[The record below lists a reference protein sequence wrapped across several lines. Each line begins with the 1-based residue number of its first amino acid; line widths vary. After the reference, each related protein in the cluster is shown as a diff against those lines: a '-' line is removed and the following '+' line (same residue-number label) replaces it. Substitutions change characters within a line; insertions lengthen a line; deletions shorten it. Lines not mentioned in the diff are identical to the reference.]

1 MRLGCFAL
9 VQPFSGMAAQFRAI
23 REMGIT
29 NADLTDNH
37 DGATLGVEYG
47 FSASVSL
54 DSHPADIRRMAED
67 AGIRLSAFCAHANLL
82 DPAAPATYGTFQII
96 KAIRLAHLLGISH
109 VITTEGEPKTKFG
122 RSLTQNQRIFSIR
135 EKLHEPIRW
144 AEELGIELLL
154 ETHGPVTDSVE
165 AMAGLLEAL
174 GHSQTVGL
182 CLDTGNC
189 WLGGG
194 DPVEF
199 ARYFGSRIK
208 HVHWKD
214 MSASMAPCR
223 GEKFGCGM
231 ATIALGDGVID
242 LPGIIRE
249 LQDAAF
255 DGDTTLEIAGIENV
269 RKSVQRLEE
278 WTALDAQPH
287 VAGIDINCE
296 PRPHQLQV

>member
-9 VQPFSGMAAQFRAI
+9 IQPFSGMADQFRAI

-54 DSHPADIRRMAED
+54 DSHPADIRRMAQD

-82 DPAAPATYGTFQII
+82 DPAAPPTYGTFQII
-96 KAIRLAHLLGISH
+96 KAIRLAHLLGINH
-109 VITTEGEPKTKFG
+109 VITTEGEPKTEFG
-122 RSLTQNQRIFSIR
+122 QLLTPDQRIFSIR
-135 EKLHEPIRW
+135 EKLYEPIRW

-165 AMAGLLEAL
+165 TMAGLLKEL
-174 GHSQTVGL
+174 GHAQTVGL

-199 ARYFGSRIK
+199 ARCFGPRIK

-214 MSASMAPCR
+214 MPASMVTQR

-231 ATIALGDGVID
+231 ASIALGDGVID
-242 LPGIIRE
+242 LSGVIRE
-249 LQDAAF
+249 LQSAGF
-255 DGDTTLEIAGIENV
+255 DGDTTLEIAGTENV
-269 RKSVQRLEE
+269 LRSVQQLEK
-278 WTALDAQPH
+278 WTALAVQ
-287 VAGIDINCE
+287 ASI
-296 PRPHQLQV
+296 R

>member
-9 VQPFSGMAAQFRAI
+9 VQPFSGMADQFRAI

-37 DGATLGVEYG
+37 DGAALGVEYG

-67 AGIRLSAFCAHANLL
+67 AGVRLSAFCAHANLL

-109 VITTEGEPKTKFG
+109 VITTEGEPKTEFG
-122 RSLTQNQRIFSIR
+122 QFLTPDQRIFSIR
-135 EKLHEPIRW
+135 EKLYEPMRW
-144 AEELGIELLL
+144 AEELGIELLV

-165 AMAGLLEAL
+165 TMAGLLEAL
-174 GHSQTVGL
+174 GPAHTVGL

-194 DPVEF
+194 DPVDF
-199 ARYFGSRIK
+199 ARSFGPRIK

-214 MSASMAPCR
+214 MPASMVTQR

-231 ATIALGDGVID
+231 ASIALGDGVID
-242 LPGIIRE
+242 LPGVIRE
-249 LQDAAF
+249 LQAAGF

-269 RKSVQRLEE
+269 RRSVQRLEE
-278 WTALDAQPH
+278 WTALAPQ
-287 VAGIDINCE
+287 ASN
-296 PRPHQLQV
+296 R

>member
-1 MRLGCFAL
+1 MRIGCFAL

-23 REMGIT
+23 REMGIA

-37 DGATLGVEYG
+37 DGAALGVEYG
-47 FSASVSL
+47 FAAAVSL

-82 DPAAPATYGTFQII
+82 DPAAPARYGTFQII
-96 KAIRLAHLLGISH
+96 KAIRLAHLLGIRH

-122 RSLTQNQRIFSIR
+122 EALTAEQQIFSIR

-144 AEELGIELLL
+144 AEELGMELLL
-154 ETHGPVTDSVE
+154 ETHGPVTDSAG
-165 AMAGLLEAL
+165 AMGELLDEL
-174 GHSQTVGL
+174 GHDKTVGL

-199 ARYFGSRIK
+199 ARRFGPRIK

-214 MSASMAPCR
+214 MPASMETQR
-223 GEKFGCGM
+223 GKVFGCGM

-242 LPGIIRE
+242 IPGVIRG
-249 LQDAAF
+249 LQSAGF
-255 DGDTTLEIAGIENV
+255 EGDTTLEIAGSGNV
-269 RKSVQRLEE
+269 LRSVERLEA
-278 WTALDAQPH
+278 W
-287 VAGIDINCE
+287 VAAPVTLSG
-296 PRPHQLQV
+296 R

>member
-54 DSHPADIRRMAED
+54 DSHPSDIRRMAED

-82 DPAAPATYGTFQII
+82 DPASPATYGTSQII
-96 KAIRLAHLLGISH
+96 KAIRLAHLLRISH
-109 VITTEGEPKTKFG
+109 VITTEGEPKTQFG
-122 RSLTQNQRIFSIR
+122 QSLTPSERIFSIR

-144 AEELGIELLL
+144 AEELGVELLM
-154 ETHGPVTDSVE
+154 ETHGPVTDSVD

-174 GHSQTVGL
+174 GHEGTVGL

-199 ARYFGSRIK
+199 ARRFGARIK

-214 MSASMAPCR
+214 MPASMSASR

-231 ATIALGDGVID
+231 ASIALGDGVID

-249 LQDAAF
+249 LRAAGF
-255 DGDTTLEIAGIENV
+255 DGDTTLEIAGVENV
-269 RKSVQRLEE
+269 RKSVRCLEE
-278 WTALDAQPH
+278 VLTEARQA
-287 VAGIDINCE
+287 
-296 PRPHQLQV
+296 R